1 MNLFKKKK
9 IVRRASIVLAGSLL
23 LGTVVQASSLTK
35 KIDATFKNIK
45 VFSNN
50 QQQTMAQEPFL
61 YNNSVYLPVR
71 AVAELVGKNVEW
83 VGSTNSVHISDKSGG
98 SSSTV
103 EQLQAQLTAKEFEVA
118 RLNAEL
124 SKLKSEMEAL
134 KEDGK
139 GGQSSGNLKETL
151 DYLEKE
157 FGNEYSIYW
166 DFDLT
171 ETSSRIN
178 VEVSF
183 DSRYD
188 DKRWDSLSK
197 KQRENFF
204 EDICREI
211 RYDFKDTPINGKV
224 LDNRTDKEI
233 AKFSYSTRNSFT
245 YTDTGSVS
253 FSALERDLKNYIK
266 KIDGADL
273 PIDDIE
279 LSGTEDDITFVVY
292 VDLYKIADEKSFK
305 DAMKNNHSKVK
316 GTMDEIRDE
325 ILDDY
330 RYASIQGYIEDTYSG
345 DTVARYDGRRL
356 YD

>member
-9 IVRRASIVLAGSLL
+9 IVRRASIILASTLL

-35 KIDATFKNIK
+35 KIDATFRNIK
-45 VFSNN
+45 IFSNN
-50 QQQTMAQEPFL
+50 QQQTIAQEPFI

-71 AVAELVGKNVEW
+71 AVAELVGKQIDWEAN
-83 VGSTNSVHISDKSGG
+83 TNSVYISDKSG
-98 SSSTV
+98 SFTA
-103 EQLQAQLTAKEFEVA
+103 EQLQAQLNSK
-118 RLNAEL
+118 NAEIA
-124 SKLKSEMEAL
+124 KLHTEVFKLESEIKTL

-139 GGQSSGNLKETL
+139 GNQSSGNLKETL

-166 DFDLT
+166 DFNLT

-224 LDNRTDKEI
+224 LDNRTDKEV

-253 FSALERDLKNYIK
+253 FSTLERDLRNYIK

-292 VDLYKIADEKSFK
+292 VDLYRLADEKSFK